1 MFRFDAAYGDALKT
15 AWSHLLSGARFDET
29 TVRPTILASWKRSLH
44 YGVNP
49 HRMKIAIL
57 NKADIRERVGKNEQL
72 IKVGNPYMKKMYSIV
87 EGSGFYLMLCD
98 KDGIVLDLIGDSDII
113 EEGRETS
120 NLVVGANRSEPYAGT
135 NAIGTCLTTG
145 EAIQVW
151 GDEHFV
157 ASNKKYCCCCGPIRS
172 KDGEIIGC
180 LNLTGLKERVHAH
193 TLGMVICAVDGI
205 SKELKMRTAYSKLIG
220 KVGGFTAHY
229 TFEDIIGKSATIT
242 QVLDFSRRAAKS
254 SSNILIMGESGTGK
268 ELVAHAIHNS
278 SSYASGPFVAIN
290 CGALPIGLIES
301 ELFGYEG
308 GTFTGANKT
317 GNPGKFE
324 LADGGT
330 IFLDEIGD
338 MPLNTQAS
346 LLRVIQT
353 KEIVRLGAKYSKHI
367 NVRIIAATN
376 KNLPNEVRDKNFRED
391 LYYRLNVITLNIPPL
406 REREEDIYDL
416 AERFVRTK
424 DSFKHAEPS
433 IAPEVYA
440 IFKQYPWPGNVR
452 ELENVIERALNIAEG
467 DTIRPEHLPDY
478 LRLPANGEHPIAY
491 ISPEPLTPPEEHLNL
506 KNKSRSMI
514 LSSLQNTDGNIKKA
528 AELLGISRRT
538 LYRKMEKY
546 KINYADYR

>member
-1 MFRFDAAYGDALKT
+1 
-15 AWSHLLSGARFDET
+15 
-29 TVRPTILASWKRSLH
+29 
-44 YGVNP
+44 
-49 HRMKIAIL
+49 
-57 NKADIRERVGKNEQL
+57 
-72 IKVGNPYMKKMYSIV
+72 
-87 EGSGFYLMLCD
+87 
-98 KDGIVLDLIGDSDII
+98 
-113 EEGRETS
+113 
-120 NLVVGANRSEPYAGT
+120 
-135 NAIGTCLTTG
+135 
-145 EAIQVW
+145 
-151 GDEHFV
+151 
-157 ASNKKYCCCCGPIRS
+157 
-172 KDGEIIGC
+172 
-180 LNLTGLKERVHAH
+180 
-193 TLGMVICAVDGI
+193 
-205 SKELKMRTAYSKLIG
+205 
-220 KVGGFTAHY
+220 
-229 TFEDIIGKSATIT
+229 
-242 QVLDFSRRAAKS
+242 
-254 SSNILIMGESGTGK
+254 
-268 ELVAHAIHNS
+268 LVAHAIHNS
-278 SSYASGPFVAIN
+278 SSYAGGPFVAIN

-308 GTFTGANKT
+308 GTFTGAKKN

-353 KEIVRLGAKYSKHI
+353 KEIVRLGAKYSKRI

-424 DSFKHAEPS
+424 DAFKHAEPP

-467 DTIRPEHLPDY
+467 NTIRREHLPDY
-478 LRLPANGEHPIAY
+478 LRLPANGEHPITY
-491 ISPEPLTPPEEHLNL
+491 ISPESLTPPEEHLNL

-546 KINYADYR
+546 GINYSDYR